1 MKKLYIILSNIL
13 VLAVLLGGLNHLMLR
28 YNIFPETEWNLN
40 SFDKKIDLTGVDYE
54 DFAPKLLEYKVED
67 DLYNQFCGETRLD
80 FGAEYTKNPV
90 LVFGCSYS
98 YGHGLKREQSF
109 PYLLSE
115 YTKRPVLNLSKCGT
129 DALDG
134 LTSLDIYMQASD
146 RKIKNQSSADYIIYI
161 YMYDHINRYLARA
174 QLMEYYEEFF
184 KPSFI
189 EKCFIK
195 IYLFKYLFAEI
206 RKKIILHGFPESE
219 KSERFLK
226 RVMEYLINQFRAL
239 APKAEIIFI
248 IYDEKI
254 PFYWQNYAALKYEYR
269 VLNSKI
275 WQETASEY
283 GIKVIHT
290 KDLTGIVYDK
300 NYKLEYDISNWHP
313 NERVWREF
321 TPLFAEKYIK

>member
-1 MKKLYIILSNIL
+1 MKILYVILSNIIIM
-13 VLAVLLGGLNHLMLR
+13 AALLGGLSHLMLH
-28 YNIFPETEWNLN
+28 YNIFPDTEWNLN

-54 DFAPKLLEYKVED
+54 DFAPKTLKYEIED
-67 DLYNQFCGETRLD
+67 DLYNKFCGEKRFD
-80 FGAEYTKNPV
+80 FGAESAKNPV

-98 YGHGLKREQSF
+98 YGHGLKNEQSF

-134 LTSLDIYMQASD
+134 LKSLDIYMQNSD
-146 RKIKNQSSADYIIYI
+146 RKIKNPDSADYLVYM
-161 YMYDHINRYLARA
+161 YMYDHINRYLARPR
-174 QLMEYYEEFF
+174 LIEFYEDFF

-189 EKCFIK
+189 EKQFIK

-206 RKKIILHGFPESE
+206 RKKIILQGFPKSE
-219 KSERFLK
+219 KSEQFLK
-226 RVMEYLINQFRAL
+226 NLMKYLVSQFRL
-239 APKAEIIFI
+239 TAPKAEIIFI

-254 PFYWQNYAALKYEYR
+254 PFYWQNYTALKYEYD

-275 WQETASEY
+275 WKEIASEC

-300 NYKLEYDISNWHP
+300 NYKLEYDISGWHP

-321 TPLFAEKYIK
+321 TPLFAEKYVK